1 MEVLGEI
8 RPTAPEMTALRP
20 LKPAHRGPQ
29 APSLKSAVGGGFR
42 LGHRT
47 PDRGIVNLVMAWPE
61 GMITGSISSGRD
73 HRGHAVVQGIPV
85 PGGDHRARRVAVHRF
100 PLSFREVEEILLAR
114 GIVVSYE
121 TMRKGREHHVFV
133 SISYAVGRPHT
144 VDLSPIWD
152 TGTYQPW
159 T

>member
-1 MEVLGEI
+1 
-8 RPTAPEMTALRP
+8 
-20 LKPAHRGPQ
+20 
-29 APSLKSAVGGGFR
+29 
-42 LGHRT
+42 
-47 PDRGIVNLVMAWPE
+47 
-61 GMITGSISSGRD
+61 
-73 HRGHAVVQGIPV
+73 
-85 PGGDHRARRVAVHRF
+85 VAVHRF